1 LDEARREVLPEQ
13 HGPGHE
19 HVGGVVPVQQ
29 VFDPV
34 REVEVARDDPDLELD
49 PAPFLE
55 LARVALD
62 ARDIGVRVRAEE
74 PDARHRSTSMKRG
87 NERRPVRWENL
98 LRFHREEV

>member
-13 HGPGHE
+13 HRPGHE
-19 HVGGVVPVQQ
+19 NVGGIVPVEQ
-29 VFDPV
+29 VLDPV

-62 ARDIGVRVRAEE
+62 TRDIGVRVRAEE
-74 PDARHRSTSMKRG
+74 PNARHRSTSLRRG
-87 NERRPVRWENL
+87 SEGSTVARSIPPSTM
-98 LRFHREEV
+98 